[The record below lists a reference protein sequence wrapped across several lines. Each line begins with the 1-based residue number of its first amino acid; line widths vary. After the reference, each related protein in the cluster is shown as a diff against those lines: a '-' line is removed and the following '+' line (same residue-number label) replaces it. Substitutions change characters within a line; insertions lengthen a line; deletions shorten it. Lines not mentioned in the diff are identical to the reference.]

1 MCSYQQLTEQGG
13 NIMPASNSYGRRT
26 FLRTTAATGSAAAIG
41 GLAGC
46 TGFLDDDDTLTV
58 AVYGGV
64 FQEVMD
70 DVLFEPFNEEVD
82 FEAESQEQ
90 PTAEEA
96 LSQYDSA
103 VGAGEAPVDVAIM
116 STVGVLR
123 GLNSELWHIWDD
135 EDAFENLQYISDDL
149 VEEREGGIA
158 SIGALSWYIN
168 LVQNT
173 DVFEEPIDS
182 WEALWDDE
190 YEDQLGLLG
199 LASNSF
205 LLDITAEVQF
215 GGQEILEDR
224 DGVEEVFEELE
235 GITDQANFW
244 YENEAEFQQRLRDA
258 EVPAGMLYSDI
269 TKVMQ
274 EDGAPVQSN
283 FVEEGSVIDSGSWVV
298 LEPSEMVEEAQQF
311 IDYASRPEV
320 QDRLAEDLFTA
331 PVIDREHSE
340 LDDETYEEIAGPGP
354 EAAISPYYD
363 LYLEEE
369 EWVNEQWEEFIIG

>member
-1 MCSYQQLTEQGG
+1 
-13 NIMPASNSYGRRT
+13 
-26 FLRTTAATGSAAAIG
+26 
-41 GLAGC
+41 
-46 TGFLDDDDTLTV
+46 
-58 AVYGGV
+58 
-64 FQEVMD
+64 
-70 DVLFEPFNEEVD
+70 VD

-96 LSQYDSA
+96 LSQYESA

-123 GLNSELWHIWDD
+123 GLNSELWHIWEDD
-135 EDAFENLQYISDDL
+135 GEFENLQYISDDL
-149 VEEREGGIA
+149 IEERDGGIA

-173 DVFEEPIDS
+173 EVFEEPIDS
-182 WEALWDDE
+182 WEAFWDDE

-205 LLDITAEVQF
+205 LLDITAELYF
-215 GGQEILEDR
+215 DGQETLEDR

-235 GITDQANFW
+235 GVTEQANFW

-269 TKVMQ
+269 TRVMQ
-274 EDGAPVQSN
+274 EDGAQVESN
-283 FVEEGSVIDSGSWVV
+283 FVEEGSVLDSGSWVT
-298 LEPSEMVEEAQQF
+298 LETTELAEEARQF

-320 QDRLAEDLFTA
+320 QDTLSENLFTA

-340 LDDETYEEIAGPGP
+340 LDDEAYEEVAGPGP
-354 EAAISPYYD
+354 EEAIVPYYD

-369 EWVNEQWEEFIIG
+369 EWVNEQWETFIID

>member
-13 NIMPASNSYGRRT
+13 NIMPASDSYGRRT

-82 FEAESQEQ
+82 FEADSQEQ

-123 GLNSELWHIWDD
+123 GLNSDLWHIWDD

-244 YENEAEFQQRLRDA
+244 YENEAEFQQRLQDA

-320 QDRLAEDLFTA
+320 QDRLAEGLFTA

-354 EAAISPYYD
+354 EEAISPYYD